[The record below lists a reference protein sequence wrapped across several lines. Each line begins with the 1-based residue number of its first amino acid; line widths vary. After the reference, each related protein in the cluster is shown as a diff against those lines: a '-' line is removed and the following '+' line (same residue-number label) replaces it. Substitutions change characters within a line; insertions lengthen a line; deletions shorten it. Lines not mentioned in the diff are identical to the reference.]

1 MEFKA
6 DTKNVSSS
14 ANHYMAI
21 YHQVKSNYD
30 ILTVGLIALLPL
42 GLIIGIIAKILYDK
56 SKKVG
61 NGLTY

>member
-1 MEFKA
+1 
-6 DTKNVSSS
+6 
-14 ANHYMAI
+14 MAI